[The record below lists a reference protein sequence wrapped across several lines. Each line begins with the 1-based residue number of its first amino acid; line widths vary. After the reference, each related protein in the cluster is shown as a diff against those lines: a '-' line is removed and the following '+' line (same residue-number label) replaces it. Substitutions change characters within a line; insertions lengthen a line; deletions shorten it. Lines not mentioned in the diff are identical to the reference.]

1 MSETWKT
8 RWKFTGIGAAAGA
21 GLLLLFWL
29 LGDVAH
35 IIGLTLSDSAF
46 FLGLVLFLVGLL
58 MIVRGGP
65 TSKYVAGGR
74 GRIQAAINPSL
85 AMQEEPKQ
93 PKAEKKVNPAPCV
106 CMGAGVVNLLVYAV
120 FFLLYFI

>member
-1 MSETWKT
+1 MSEAWKK

-35 IIGLTLSDSAF
+35 IIGLTVADSAF

-58 MIVRGGP
+58 LIVRGGP
-65 TSKYVAGGR
+65 SSKYVAGGR
-74 GRIQAAINPSL
+74 GRVQAAINPSL
-85 AMQEEPKQ
+85 AMEKEPKQ
-93 PKAEKKVNPAPCV
+93 AKGSKGVSPAPCV
-106 CMGAGVVNLLVYAV
+106 CMGAGMVNLLVYAV
-120 FFLLYFI
+120 FFLLYFA